1 MKVKIEHDSITPKIK
16 KLGEQLKE
24 PLLKAIGNIALREV
38 MQNFRSQGQNLGKR
52 WVPLAELTRA
62 WRRKG
67 AGSGS
72 DQALMNTGN
81 LMQSIKQ
88 VLRLP
93 SKVDIQSNYNKGGY
107 DIAAVHNFG
116 VKPYTPTRKQ
126 VAWFHYRGVHLGKT
140 AKMHTPA
147 RLFMA
152 LSKVGIT
159 EIAGLPA
166 RMVRDL

>member
-38 MQNFRSQGQNLGKR
+38 MENFRSQGQNLGKR
-52 WVPLAELTRA
+52 WVPLAKLTRA
-62 WRRKG
+62 WRRTG

-72 DQALMNTGN
+72 DQALLNTPN
-81 LMQSIKQ
+81 LMMSIKQ

-93 SKVDIQSNYNKGGY
+93 NKVDIQSNYRKGDV
-107 DIAAVHNFG
+107 DIAAVQNFG
-116 VKPYTPTRKQ
+116 VKPYTPSKEQ
-126 VAWFHYRGVHLGKT
+126 IAWFRYRGVYLKKDT
-140 AKMHTPA
+140 KMHIPA